1 MDYVCRLSIYTI
13 IHEFHEFDLA
23 FIGFMD
29 VMYFWLIVNHSFII
43 KTSLVMSR
51 YWNERG
57 IGLGSRE
64 SPTKDLNATALGFRA
79 LRMHGYNVS
88 PGSSCSCSWALWNR
102 IYPRCRLKLK

>member
-1 MDYVCRLSIYTI
+1 MDYVYRLSIYTV

-57 IGLGSRE
+57 IGLGSRD

-79 LRMHGYNVS
+79 LRLHQYNVS
-88 PGSSCSCSWALWNR
+88 SGLEIFFIESS
-102 IYPRCRLKLK
+102 RLQL